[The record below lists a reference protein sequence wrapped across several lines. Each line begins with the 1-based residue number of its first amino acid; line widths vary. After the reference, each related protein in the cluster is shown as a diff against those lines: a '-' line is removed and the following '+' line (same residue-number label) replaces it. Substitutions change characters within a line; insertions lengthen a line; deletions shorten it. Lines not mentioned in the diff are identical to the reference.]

1 MNSTPLHCP
10 GMQANKNLSSF
21 TCKCPNCGKEKEIFS
36 DEFDKP
42 HVCKGC
48 NEPIDF
54 SQCKLE
60 AGSHQLK

>member
-10 GMQANKNLSSF
+10 GLQEHKNLSSF
-21 TCKCPNCGKEKEIFS
+21 ICKCPNCGMKKEIFS
-36 DEFDKP
+36 DEFEKS

-48 NEPIDF
+48 NQPIDF
-54 SQCKLE
+54 TSCEYE